1 MSDAAALHAAIE
13 RFAAAKVVVLGDV
26 MLDRYVY
33 GQVSRVS
40 QEAPIPV
47 LRVGRES
54 PMPGGAGNV
63 AHNLAVLGAEARL
76 IGLVGND
83 EAGHSLQQFTPN
95 GAGRLINHLV
105 VDPDR
110 RTTVKTRFVAAG
122 QQLLRADEEDIVNP
136 SKAVEAA
143 LLRRLDDA
151 LADADVLVI
160 SDYAKGV
167 LSDQV
172 LRSAID
178 RARAARCQVIADPKR
193 TELSAYSGVHLLK
206 PNRAELAAATGL
218 TLEDDA
224 GLVEAARRVMAEA
237 GVNAMLISRS
247 ELGVTL
253 VETGQDARHWRAEA
267 REVYDVSGAGDTMV
281 AVLACVMA
289 AGGTMAEA
297 AYLANVAAGIVV
309 GLLGTATVSPDRLA
323 AALRHADLGG
333 HEAKVMSR
341 QTAAEQVA
349 EWRRLG
355 LRIGFTN
362 GCFDLLHP
370 GHVSLLRQAR
380 RACDRLIVGLNDDG
394 SVRRLKGEGRPVQDE
409 TARALVLASLADV
422 DQVVPFAEDTPLAL
436 IDLLRPDV
444 LVKGADYTREQVVGH
459 AEVESW
465 GGRVLLADLA
475 EGHSTSRTIARL
487 GNGSGGGGR

>member
-33 GQVSRVS
+33 GEVSRVS

-47 LRVGRES
+47 LRVGRET

-63 AHNLAVLGAEARL
+63 ANNLAALGAEARL
-76 IGLVGND
+76 IGLIGDD
-83 EAGHSLQQFTPN
+83 EAGHTLQQFTPN

-122 QQLLRADEEDIVNP
+122 QQLLRADEEDVSVP
-136 SKAVEAA
+136 SRTSEDG
-143 LLRRLDDA
+143 LLRRLDEALTDA
-151 LADADVLVI
+151 GVLVI

-167 LSDQV
+167 LSDEV

-178 RARAARCQVIADPKR
+178 RARAAGCQVIADPKR
-193 TELSAYSGVHLLK
+193 AALSAYAGAHLLK

-218 TLEDDA
+218 TLDDDDA
-224 GLVEAARRVMAEA
+224 VVEAARRVMAEA

-253 VETGQDARHWRAEA
+253 VETGEDARHWRAEA
-267 REVYDVSGAGDTMV
+267 REVFDVSGAGDTVV
-281 AVLACVMA
+281 AVMACAMA
-289 AGGTMAEA
+289 AGSTLAEA

-309 GLLGTATVSPDRLA
+309 GLLGTATVSQDQLA

-333 HEAKVMSR
+333 HEAKVVTR
-341 QTAAEQVA
+341 QAAAEQVA

-355 LRIGFTN
+355 LKVGFTN

-394 SVRRLKGEGRPVQDE
+394 SVRRLKGDGRPVQDE
-409 TARALVLASLADV
+409 TARSLVLASLADV
-422 DQVVPFAEDTPLAL
+422 DQVVLFAEDTPLAL

-465 GGRVLLADLA
+465 GGKVVLADLA
-475 EGHSTSRTIARL
+475 EGHSTTRTIARM
-487 GNGSGGGGR
+487 GGGG